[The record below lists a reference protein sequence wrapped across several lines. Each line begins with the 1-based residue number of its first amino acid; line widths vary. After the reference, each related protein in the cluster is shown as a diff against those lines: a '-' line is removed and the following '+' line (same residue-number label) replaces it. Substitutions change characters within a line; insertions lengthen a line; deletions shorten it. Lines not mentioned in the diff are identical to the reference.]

1 MQLTRKRNGIL
12 ASYEILH
19 LYFHFKGY
27 CFSNFETQRSL
38 RSKLIS
44 LPAVGGGGGGGFFLR
59 CGLEK
64 SWPPL
69 SFGSREKKKGK
80 KRKREE
86 EIEKKGAR
94 EGGGGGRWFLVSD
107 VDLNKV
113 SRHIHLEARRK
124 KRGNKGK
131 NQAAM
136 KSFITDTIYTYY
148 TRSFKQI

>member
-44 LPAVGGGGGGGFFLR
+44 LPAVGGGGGR
-59 CGLEK
+59 V
-64 SWPPL
+64 
-69 SFGSREKKKGK
+69 
-80 KRKREE
+80 
-86 EIEKKGAR
+86 
-94 EGGGGGRWFLVSD
+94 LVSN